1 LKGGFMEKVLEGKSA
16 VVTGSSKGLGRAFAM
31 GLAEAGAKVIVNG
44 TVADDVAKV
53 VKEIKEKGGEA
64 AGCTE
69 SVGTMAGGQ
78 RIIQSALDKFGR
90 LDILVNNA
98 GNLRDRTLLK
108 MTEEDWDSV
117 IAVHLKGPF
126 ACSQAAA
133 RIMSEQKS
141 GRIMNVTSGAAFW
154 GVIGQCNYSAA
165 KAGILGLTFAM
176 ALELKKY
183 NITVNAIWPRAITR
197 MTQTLVE
204 SIIQRTK
211 EKFQETGE
219 HVSSALDVGLG
230 EPEMVAP
237 LVVFLASDE
246 AADITGK
253 IFGLRGEILSAWSP
267 PREVATAIM
276 LGGWTVDEIRKRFRL
291 TLGNAV

>member
-1 LKGGFMEKVLEGKSA
+1 MLLERKTA
-16 VVTGSSKGLGRAFAM
+16 IVTGSSKGLGRAFAM
-31 GLAEAGAKVIVNG
+31 GLAESGAKVIVNG
-44 TVADDVAKV
+44 TVADDVSRV

-69 SVGTMAGGQ
+69 SVGTMAGAQ
-78 RIIQSALDKFGR
+78 RIIQSALDEFGR

-108 MTEEDWDSV
+108 MTEDDWDSV
-117 IAVHLKGPF
+117 IAVHLKGTF
-126 ACSQAAA
+126 ACTQSAA

-154 GVIGQCNYSAA
+154 GNFGQCNYSAA
-165 KAGILGLTFAM
+165 KAGILGFTFTM
-176 ALELKKY
+176 AQELERY
-183 NITVNAIWPRAITR
+183 RITVNAVWPRAITR
-197 MTQTLVE
+197 MTKPLVE
-204 SIIQRTK
+204 RMIQRSK
-211 EKFQETGE
+211 DRSQQAGDEQP
-219 HVSSALDVGLG
+219 SALDVGLG

-246 AADITGK
+246 AQDITGK

-267 PREVATAIM
+267 PREVATATM
-276 LGGWTVDEIRKRFRL
+276 LGGWTVDELRKRFRL
-291 TLGNAV
+291 TVGKAV